1 MVMKPKGKWAQG
13 IQPRHFAW
21 VLRDRLALCERPGG
35 YGVNHRRVRR
45 QEEII
50 WLREQGFGLVISLIP
65 SPHNLHNYDE
75 LGLPWKH
82 VPFGP
87 ADNPRLVLGRL
98 YPELRDLLVQGVKV
112 VVHSDTVDDRLAGTL
127 GGFIRWAGMVD
138 DGPAAT
144 AMVERIVGRQ
154 LDPFGRALVA
164 MASELPGA
172 GTTRR

>member
-21 VLRDRLALCERPGG
+21 VLRDHLAVCERPGG

-65 SPHNLHNYDE
+65 STHNLHNYDE

-87 ADNPRLVLGRL
+87 LDDPKLVLGAL
-98 YPELRDLLVQGVKV
+98 YPDLMAILVQGTKV
-112 VVHSDTVDDRLAGTL
+112 VVHNETVDDRLAGTV

-138 DGPAAT
+138 DGPAAVT
-144 AMVERIVGRQ
+144 MIERIVGRQ
-154 LDPFGRALVA
+154 LDPLGRALV
-164 MASELPGA
+164 SLGPQLPGA
-172 GTTRR
+172 RSAAR